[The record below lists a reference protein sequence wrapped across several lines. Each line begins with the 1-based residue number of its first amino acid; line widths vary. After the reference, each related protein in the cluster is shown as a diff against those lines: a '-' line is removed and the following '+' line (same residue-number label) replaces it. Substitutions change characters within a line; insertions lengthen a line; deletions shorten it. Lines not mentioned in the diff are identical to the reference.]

1 MVVTHSLHLLRH
13 RQLLR
18 RCLEWRCIRCTP
30 MGLLLALTSDGRVP
44 VGVLRLLRGEAIVDV
59 QHALKLRD
67 VVGLMLD
74 PLLMAPLLCRHV

>member
-1 MVVTHSLHLLRH
+1 
-13 RQLLR
+13 
-18 RCLEWRCIRCTP
+18 
-30 MGLLLALTSDGRVP
+30 MGLLLAFTSDGRVP

>member
-1 MVVTHSLHLLRH
+1 
-13 RQLLR
+13 
-18 RCLEWRCIRCTP
+18 

-59 QHALKLRD
+59 KHALKLRD